1 MSHCDIGAPDQGRFL
16 QFSALFY
23 EPNCFFLGWRW
34 RLPLPR
40 HILSVAPNCCLRYT
54 REEIFKAAGYAVT
67 SVPSTSDALQ
77 QLSGTGDAFDI
88 VVVCDCTPAD
98 DRARLVATLK
108 VTSPAIPALLVGV

>member
-1 MSHCDIGAPDQGRFL
+1 M
-16 QFSALFY
+16 
-23 EPNCFFLGWRW
+23 
-34 RLPLPR
+34 PLPR

-108 VTSPAIPALLVGV
+108 VTSPAIPVLLVGVGKQKEFLIDDAVGRLDGPEALLNHIAALLAS